1 MQQPNAGS
9 TRAKFLVRVFAL
21 VQAAFGCVCLCC
33 GVVVGGF
40 LLSGSFY
47 MCPTVD
53 CILCS
58 KNVYTTYCMKQ

>member
-9 TRAKFLVRVFAL
+9 TRAKLLVRVCAL
-21 VQAAFGCVCLCC
+21 VQAAFGCVRLCC

-47 MCPTVD
+47 MCPAVE

-58 KNVYTTYCMKQ
+58 KNVYTTHCMKQ